1 MKFLIFSDLHLEFL
15 TQKEIEILFKQLEH
29 KEVDICLVAGDI
41 SPVRFSEYKYF
52 LDWLSRTFK
61 QSFVI
66 LGNHEF
72 YHSTIH
78 KVLNQINLLSI
89 EYNNIEFLYNQTYNH
104 QEYIIGGTTLWFD
117 NTNENIIYRDCINCW
132 KQISDLK
139 TQIEIQNNKSI
150 KFIKKFNNLKTSK
163 KILLTHYL
171 PSHRSVSNKYKSHPI
186 NLFYVC
192 DLSNYL
198 DTLNFDLIVH
208 GHTHD
213 SCDYMLG
220 DTRIVCN
227 PYGYEHQNKEFDFC
241 KIVEVPNRT

>member
-15 TQKEIEILFKQLEH
+15 AQNEIELLFKQLEN

-52 LDWLSRTFK
+52 LDWLSKSFK
-61 QSFVI
+61 QSFII

-72 YHSTIH
+72 YHSSIH
-78 KVLNQINLLSI
+78 KVNISIDILNRK
-89 EYNNIEFLYNQTYNH
+89 YDNIEILKNRNQLLIY
-104 QEYIIGGTTLWFD
+104 EYLIGGTTLWFD
-117 NTNENIIYRDCINCW
+117 NTSSDIISRDYINCW
-132 KQISDLK
+132 KYISDLS

-150 KFIKKFNNLKTSK
+150 EFIKKFNDLKAPK

-171 PSHRSVSNKYKSHPI
+171 PSHRSVSNKYRGHPS
-186 NLFYVC
+186 NMFYVC

-213 SCDYMLG
+213 SCDYILG

-227 PYGYEHQNKEFDFC
+227 PYGYEHQNKSFDFC
-241 KIVEVPNRT
+241 KIIEL